1 MKKIGLLLIGITL
14 FSGSKNLFAQ
24 SDFYDVDIIREIKIY
39 FDQPNWDHLLDSL
52 YSDPAA
58 DGGRIVAT
66 YITID
71 GTQLD
76 SVGVRYKGYSSAN
89 INRIKNPF
97 NLKIDYI
104 QGNQTYNGI
113 DKIKLSNV
121 IQDPSFVREVL
132 SYEIARKY
140 MPASK
145 ANYANVYV
153 NDTLLGLYT
162 NVESVGGEFLE
173 SHYNSSENP
182 FFKGNP
188 ESLDLNGENANLSN
202 SPGTDST
209 LYYTLYEMKSDYGWS
224 DLYNLIDTLN
234 NFPEEIEHALNVD
247 RTIWMHA
254 VNFSVVN
261 FDSYVGY
268 AQNYYLYKDN
278 NGRFNP
284 ILWDLNQSF
293 GSFRLTDASQYFG
306 GFSISEAKTLD
317 PLTHSNIFSAYPR
330 PLITKLFSNDR
341 YRKMYIAHMRTI
353 MEENIDNQDYYT
365 RGQEIQALIDV
376 SVQNDT
382 NKFYTYADFQNNLTS
397 TTTDLVDYAGITDL
411 MDARNTYLSTYPDFQ
426 GAPDIT
432 NISSSPTTLS
442 IGDSVWITTDIIN
455 ADSVILAFRYSSTE
469 LFTKVDM
476 FDDGL
481 HGDGVAV
488 DNNYGYLLHNI
499 GHTVEY
505 YIYADND
512 TAGKFSPERA
522 AYEYHN
528 IIIGGDVVLNELC
541 AINSGLWLD
550 PQGQSEDWIE
560 LYNNSANSVS
570 LKGYYLS
577 DDNSDLNKWRFPDT
591 TIAANDY
598 LIVWADKDTLDIGLH
613 AGFKLSATG
622 EAIFLSDSSG
632 ILIDEIIFGSQSAS
646 NVTYGRFPNGT
657 GPWEY
662 MSSSQISENNP
673 PVSVEEVEVLEKN
686 SFVLFPNPANNLI
699 NVEIDAKG
707 DYQVVLQDI
716 NGRILLSKKVTDSAT
731 RFSFDISNYSIGFY
745 LITITNNEF
754 TSTKKFIKK

>member
-1 MKKIGLLLIGITL
+1 MKKIGLLLIGITF
-14 FSGSKNLFAQ
+14 FSGSNNLLAQ
-24 SDFYDVDIIREIKIY
+24 TDFYDVDTIREIKIY

-52 YSDPAA
+52 YAEDAQN
-58 DGGRIVAT
+58 RLVAT

-71 GTQLD
+71 GVQLD
-76 SVGVRYKGYSSAN
+76 SIGIRYKGYSSAN
-89 INRIKNPF
+89 TARIKNPF
-97 NLKIDYI
+97 NIKIDYI
-104 QGNQTYNGI
+104 KGNQTYNGI

-173 SHYNSSENP
+173 GHYNSSDNP

-188 ESLDLNGENANLSN
+188 ETLDLSGDDNSSLDSDL
-202 SPGTDST
+202 GTDST
-209 LYYTLYEMKSDYGWS
+209 LYYPRYTMKSDNGWS

-234 NFPEEIEHALNVD
+234 NYTEDIEKVLNVD

-254 VNFSVVN
+254 INFSLIN

-284 ILWDLNQSF
+284 IIWDLNQSF
-293 GSFRLTDASQYFG
+293 ASFRLTDASQFFG
-306 GFSISEAKTLD
+306 GFNILDAKNMDPFTHNDIYEAQK
-317 PLTHSNIFSAYPR
+317 R
-330 PLITKLFSNDR
+330 PLIKKLFVKPR

-365 RGQEIQALIDV
+365 RGQAMQALIDV

-411 MDARNTYLSTYPDFQ
+411 MDARNTYLSSYPGFQ

-432 NISSSPTTLS
+432 NISSSPTTVS
-442 IGDSVWITTDIIN
+442 IGDSVWITTDVVN

-481 HGDGVAV
+481 HGDGVAG

-512 TAGKFSPERA
+512 TAGRFSPERA

-528 IIIGGDVVLNELC
+528 IIIDGDIVLNELC

-550 PQGQSEDWIE
+550 PQGQSDDWIE
-560 LYNNSANSVS
+560 LYNNSNSPVS

-577 DDNSDLNKWRFPDT
+577 DDNSVLNKWEFPDT
-591 TIAANDY
+591 TIAANSY
-598 LIVWADKDTLDIGLH
+598 VIVWADKDTLDIGLH
-613 AGFKLSATG
+613 AAFKLSATG

-646 NVTYGRFPNGT
+646 YVTYGRFPNGT

-662 MSSSQISENNP
+662 MNSSQADLNNS
-673 PVSVEEVEVLEKN
+673 PVSVDEVELLEEN

-707 DYQVVLQDI
+707 EFQVLLQDI
-716 NGRILLSKKVTDSAT
+716 NGRILLSKKGTDSAN
-731 RFSFDISNYSIGFY
+731 RFSLDISNYSSGFY
-745 LITITNNEF
+745 LITITNSKF

>member
-1 MKKIGLLLIGITL
+1 MKKIGLLLLGIALL
-14 FSGSKNLFAQ
+14 FGSKNVLSQ
-24 SDFYDVDIIREIKIY
+24 TDFYDVDTIREIKIY
-39 FDQPNWDHLLDSL
+39 FDQSNWDYLLDSL
-52 YSDPAA
+52 YVEDAQN
-58 DGGRIVAT
+58 RLVAS
-66 YITID
+66 YITVD
-71 GTQLD
+71 GVQLD

-89 INRIKNPF
+89 TARIKNPF
-97 NLKIDYI
+97 NIKIDYI
-104 QGNQTYNGI
+104 HGNQTYNGI

-153 NDTLLGLYT
+153 NDTLLGLYS

-182 FFKGNP
+182 FVKGNP
-188 ESLDLNGENANLSN
+188 ETLDLNGENSNLSDN
-202 SPGTDST
+202 PGSDST
-209 LYYTLYEMKSDYGWS
+209 FYYTLYDMKSDYGWS
-224 DLYNLIDTLN
+224 DLYSLIDTLN
-234 NFPEEIEHALNVD
+234 NYSEDIESILNVD

-254 VNFSVVN
+254 INFSLVN

-268 AQNYYLYKDN
+268 SQNYYLYKDN

-293 GSFRLTDASQYFG
+293 GSFRLTDASQFFG
-306 GFSISEAKTLD
+306 GFSISEAKTID
-317 PLTHSNIFSAYPR
+317 PLSHNNIFSAYPR

-341 YRKMYIAHMRTI
+341 YRKMYIAHIRTI
-353 MEENIDNQDYYT
+353 MEENFANQDYYV
-365 RGQEIQALIDV
+365 RGQAMQALIDV

-411 MDARNTYLSTYPDFQ
+411 MDARNTYLSTYSGFQ
-426 GAPDIT
+426 GAPNIT
-432 NISSSPTTLS
+432 NISSNPTVVS
-442 IGDSVWITTDIIN
+442 IGDSVWITSDITN
-455 ADSVILAFRYSSTE
+455 ADSAILAYRFSSTE

-481 HGDGVAV
+481 HGDGVAG
-488 DNNYGYLLHNI
+488 DNNYGYLLNNI

-512 TAGKFSPERA
+512 SAGRFSPERA

-528 IIIGGDVVLNELC
+528 IMISGDVVLNELC

-550 PQGQSEDWIE
+550 PQGQTDDWIE
-560 LYNNSANSVS
+560 LYNNSSSSVS

-577 DDNSDLNKWRFPDT
+577 DDNTNLKKWMFPDT
-591 TIAANDY
+591 TIAANNY
-598 LIVWADKDTLDIGLH
+598 LIVWADKDTLDSGLH
-613 AGFKLSATG
+613 AKFKLSATG
-622 EAIFLSDSSG
+622 EAVFLSDSSG
-632 ILIDEIIFGSQSAS
+632 VLIDEIIFGSQSAS

-662 MSSSQISENNP
+662 MNSSQTQENNS
-673 PVSVEEVEVLEKN
+673 PVSVEEIEVLEKN

-699 NVEIDAKG
+699 NIELDTKG
-707 DYQVVLQDI
+707 GYQVILRDL
-716 NGRILLSKKVTDSAT
+716 NGRVLYTNNENGSTR
-731 RFSFDISNYSIGFY
+731 RFSFDIGSFSSGFY
-745 LITITNNEF
+745 LVTITNDSF